1 MLGTVWSF
9 LKAEDGGAV
18 EWILCIIAGA
28 LIAAVA
34 YGRLKGTPGS
44 LGDSITQAGNNAAN
58 AVRTQMTQ

>member
-1 MLGTVWSF
+1 MLGAIKAF
-9 LKAEDGGAV
+9 LAAEDGGAV

-44 LGDSITQAGNNAAN
+44 LGDSITQAGNNAAS
-58 AVRTQMTQ
+58 AVRTYMKQ